1 MLKNCTIA
9 NVIAD
14 NQSTANKIT
23 KTGTAPSWL
32 GSDAGF
38 EQRWVICG
46 FLFLVTSINY
56 IDRQVFGILIPDLQR
71 NLHISELAYGR
82 LVMAFQL
89 SYAIMMV
96 VAGRILDR
104 IGARVGL
111 TFAVVIWSIAEIGHV
126 FAKSAF
132 GFGIARFFLG
142 LGEAAN
148 FPACMKVIADLF
160 PADERATATG
170 IMNSATAAGAIAAP
184 MIVPVL
190 AERYGWQSP
199 FVVTGLLGFVWIAG
213 WLYIHKPKT
222 CESHERE
229 KPASSSADVS
239 SSGVSWRALIGFR
252 QLWTI
257 ALARTFVDPIWYFYL
272 FWLPKFLA
280 ARYGISGTAAMPYL
294 SAIYVC
300 SGIGCIA
307 SGYLSSSLIKA
318 GWSVNRSRKTV
329 MWALVGIMS
338 PTLLVAH
345 RTGSV
350 AGTMALIGLAVGA
363 HQALSTHLYTLASDL
378 FPSRVNGM
386 VVGLASCLSALA
398 SVGTAELI
406 GRVLENDPKA
416 YVVLFGAAACLYPVA
431 MLVIQIMSPKLT
443 PARI

>member
-1 MLKNCTIA
+1 MITDNPST
-9 NVIAD
+9 AD
-14 NQSTANKIT
+14 NGSSRGPAS
-23 KTGTAPSWL
+23 PWL
-32 GSDAGF
+32 GAAVGF
-38 EQRWVICG
+38 ERRWIVCG
-46 FLFLVTSINY
+46 FLFLVTAINY
-56 IDRQVFGILIPDLQR
+56 LDRQVFGILIPDLQR
-71 NLHISELAYGR
+71 NMHISELAYSR

-104 IGARVGL
+104 IGARLGL
-111 TFAVVIWSIAEIGHV
+111 ALAVIIWSAAEIGHI
-126 FAKSAF
+126 FARTVF

-160 PADERATATG
+160 PAHERATATG

-184 MIVPVL
+184 MIVPLL

-199 FVVTGLLGFVWIAG
+199 FVVTGLVGFAWIAG
-213 WLYIHKPKT
+213 WLYIHKPKA
-222 CESHERE
+222 SGVRE
-229 KPASSSADVS
+229 MPEPARSGVDAPA
-239 SSGVSWRALIGFR
+239 SGVSWRTLIGFR

-257 ALARTFVDPIWYFYL
+257 ALARILVDPIWYFYL

-280 ARYGISGTAAMPYL
+280 GRYGISGTEATPYL
-294 SAIYVC
+294 TAIYVC
-300 SGIGCIA
+300 SGAGCIA
-307 SGYLSSSLIKA
+307 GGYLSSSLIKA

-329 MWALVGIMS
+329 MWTLVGIMS
-338 PTLLVAH
+338 PTLLLAH

-416 YVVLFGAAACLYPVA
+416 YVVLFGAAACLYPIA
-431 MLVIQIMSPKLT
+431 MLVIQIMSPKLA
-443 PARI
+443 PARIT

>member
-1 MLKNCTIA
+1 
-9 NVIAD
+9 VIAG
-14 NQSTANKIT
+14 NQSPTEST
-23 KTGTAPSWL
+23 PSWL
-32 GSDAGF
+32 GSDLGF
-38 EQRWVICG
+38 ERRWIICG

-56 IDRQVFGILIPDLQR
+56 LDRQVFSILIPDLQR
-71 NLHISELAYGR
+71 DMHISELAYGR

-89 SYAIMMV
+89 SYAIMLV
-96 VAGRILDR
+96 VAGKILDR

-111 TFAVVIWSIAEIGHV
+111 AFAVAIWSLAEIGHV
-126 FAKSAF
+126 FARTAF

-184 MIVPVL
+184 LMVPLLV
-190 AERYGWQSP
+190 ERYGWQSA
-199 FVVTGLLGFVWIAG
+199 FVVTGMAGFIWIAG
-213 WLYIHKPKT
+213 WFYIHKPKQ
-222 CESHERE
+222 
-229 KPASSSADVS
+229 SSSRRAPSTAPS
-239 SSGVSWRALIGFR
+239 SARAIPWRTLLGFR

-257 ALARTFVDPIWYFYL
+257 ALARMLVDPIWYFYL
-272 FWLPKFLA
+272 FWLPKLLA
-280 ARYGISGTAAMPYL
+280 GRYGITGTAATPYL
-294 SAIYVC
+294 TAIYVC
-300 SGIGCIA
+300 SGIGCIG

-318 GWSVNRSRKTV
+318 GWTVNRSRKTV
-329 MWALVGIMS
+329 MWALVIIMS

-398 SVGTAELI
+398 SVGTAEII
-406 GRVLENDPKA
+406 GRVLENDPTA
-416 YVVLFGAAACLYPVA
+416 YVVLFAAAACLYPVA
-431 MLVIQIMSPKLT
+431 MLVIQILSPKLT
-443 PARI
+443 PANIDYQSVGL

>member
-1 MLKNCTIA
+1 M
-9 NVIAD
+9 IAD
-14 NQSTANKIT
+14 NQSTAGK
-23 KTGTAPSWL
+23 GPSREAAPSWL
-32 GSDAGF
+32 GADVGF
-38 EQRWVICG
+38 ERRWVICG
-46 FLFLVTSINY
+46 FLFVVTSINY
-56 IDRQVFGILIPDLQR
+56 LDRQVFGIVIPDLQR

-111 TFAVVIWSIAEIGHV
+111 AFAVAIWSLAEIGHV
-126 FAKSAF
+126 FARTAF
-132 GFGIARFFLG
+132 GFGVARFFLG

-160 PADERATATG
+160 PAHERATATG

-184 MIVPVL
+184 VIVPML
-190 AERYGWQSP
+190 AERYGWQSA
-199 FVVTGLLGFVWIAG
+199 FVVTGLVGFIWIAG
-213 WLYIHKPKT
+213 WLYIHRPK
-222 CESHERE
+222 SSQARE
-229 KPASSSADVS
+229 KPEPTPRGVDVS
-239 SSGVSWRALIGFR
+239 GPRISWRALIGFR

-257 ALARTFVDPIWYFYL
+257 ALARVLVDPIWYFYL

-280 ARYGISGTAAMPYL
+280 GRYGISGTAATPYL
-294 SAIYVC
+294 TAIYVC

-329 MWALVGIMS
+329 MWTLVGIMS

-350 AGTMALIGLAVGA
+350 AGTIALIGLAVGA

-398 SVGTAELI
+398 SVGTAEMI
-406 GRVLENDPKA
+406 GRVLENDPTA
-416 YVVLFGAAACLYPVA
+416 YVVLFAAAACLYPVA
-431 MLVIQIMSPKLT
+431 MLVIQILSPKLA